1 MDIALVLGLL
11 EYLHGLFIGDVAAVV
26 GLAAVVGKVADANA
40 PFALDVA
47 GALAADT
54 LLLAAGADGH
64 ADVALILLE
73 PVAEVFDRQGLA
85 LGRDGLLDGDDVH
98 TDTRAAG
105 RHQLGDAGERQISH
119 ALEEIGSLGVHVG
132 LLVVY
137 HHDLRAA
144 WDEHVQHPALLV
156 VRVLAVKVFPVEL
169 DEPALADGLH
179 CLLKIGSVELRVLLR
194 ELLDGQRHALLHRKA
209 DVEDIVGHLL
219 VVLVGG
225 VFQRGVYAQIF
236 RGVGGDLVFAEQY
249 GRPVND
255 LFAEFCDL
263 FVLRHGIFKPPEKNK
278 TVSGV
283 PCYFYKG
290 TAVIVLI
297 LLKTVN
303 KLTTSLV

>member
-47 GALAADT
+47 GALSADT

-64 ADVALILLE
+64 ADVALIFLE

-85 LGRDGLLDGDDVH
+85 LGQDGLLDGDDVH

-132 LLVVY
+132 
-137 HHDLRAA
+137 
-144 WDEHVQHPALLV
+144 
-156 VRVLAVKVFPVEL
+156 
-169 DEPALADGLH
+169 
-179 CLLKIGSVELRVLLR
+179 
-194 ELLDGQRHALLHRKA
+194 
-209 DVEDIVGHLL
+209 HLL

-236 RGVGGDLVFAEQY
+236 RGVEGDLVLAEQY
-249 GRPVND
+249 GRPVSD

-278 TVSGV
+278 TVSGG
-283 PCYFYKG
+283 PCYFYKR

-303 KLTTSLV
+303 KLTPSLV